1 MVGLRREGAGTHDR
15 RKALVLTSKRET
27 TAAPGGIALVC
38 DRKALIADG
47 MDAAVIKVSVVDAV
61 GRIVPTAG
69 NKLEYDIT
77 GVGKLI
83 GLANGDPSS
92 P

>member
-1 MVGLRREGAGTHDR
+1 
-15 RKALVLTSKRET
+15 
-27 TAAPGGIALVC
+27 
-38 DRKALIADG
+38 